1 MENDLN
7 SARLCAESIYRK
19 LVAIQFDLKHGEAQ
33 EAAIQLS
40 DIQIMFD
47 ELKQKLSD
55 LNIRTNFPA
64 IQYQY
69 NDAFDTIKMIE
80 ELMLHIENILFVL
93 KTLQTKDIDEEKEKQ
108 SELLS
113 ATLAWARDTL
123 WKVRVVES
131 KLHAIVNVNPSRWGN
146 HTIATYIEIKELFS
160 ITEDL
165 ALYLKKLEKSLKNLN
180 INETLVFSLD
190 IPSEYTKNYLMF
202 LIVPS
207 SLSDSVFMEKL
218 EQIKTLRKRIEQIIE
233 KLKQKS

>member
-1 MENDLN
+1 MMKDSLDNVKLY
-7 SARLCAESIYRK
+7 AESLYRK
-19 LVAIQFDLKHGEAQ
+19 LVAIHFDLKDAKDKK
-33 EAAIQLS
+33 I
-40 DIQIMFD
+40 DIQFKEIQVMFN
-47 ELKQKLSD
+47 ELKYKL
-55 LNIRTNFPA
+55 LNLNMRTKFPP
-64 IQYQY
+64 IQY

-207 SLSDSVFMEKL
+207 SLSDSVFMEKF

>member
-1 MENDLN
+1 
-7 SARLCAESIYRK
+7 
-19 LVAIQFDLKHGEAQ
+19 
-33 EAAIQLS
+33 
-40 DIQIMFD
+40 MFD

-165 ALYLKKLEKSLKNLN
+165 ALYLKK
-180 INETLVFSLD
+180 F
-190 IPSEYTKNYLMF
+190 
-202 LIVPS
+202 
-207 SLSDSVFMEKL
+207 

>member
-1 MENDLN
+1 MMKDSLDNVKLY
-7 SARLCAESIYRK
+7 AESLYRK
-19 LVAIQFDLKHGEAQ
+19 LVAIHFDLKDAKDKKIDSQFKE
-33 EAAIQLS
+33 IQV
-40 DIQIMFD
+40 MFN
-47 ELKQKLSD
+47 ELKYKL
-55 LNIRTNFPA
+55 LNLNMRTKFPP
-64 IQYQY
+64 IQY

-207 SLSDSVFMEKL
+207 SLSDSVFMEKF